1 MIKVIGK
8 YGCDKCQ
15 DVVKLLTKRDIKF
28 SYSYIDEL
36 EENIADKYKQKAKD
50 NAKEDEIVYYPI
62 LLKNNEVVKLRDII

>member
-36 EENIADKYKQKAKD
+36 EENIADKYKQQAKD
-50 NAKEDEIVYYPI
+50 NAKKDEIIYYPI

>member
-1 MIKVIGK
+1 VIKVIGK

>member
-1 MIKVIGK
+1 VIKVIGK

-15 DVVKLLTKRDIKF
+15 DVVKLLTKRNIKF

>member
-15 DVVKLLTKRDIKF
+15 DVVKLLTKRNIKF

>member
-1 MIKVIGK
+1 VIKVIGK

-15 DVVKLLTKRDIKF
+15 DVVSLLTKRDIKF

>member
-1 MIKVIGK
+1 VIKVIGK

-36 EENIADKYKQKAKD
+36 EENIADKYKQQAKD
-50 NAKEDEIVYYPI
+50 NAKKDEIIYYPI

>member
-1 MIKVIGK
+1 VIKVIGK

-15 DVVKLLTKRDIKF
+15 DVVKLLTKRGIKF

-50 NAKEDEIVYYPI
+50 SAKKDEIVYYPI